1 MNKFFTQQLRVIA
14 VGMST
19 AGLFTAP
26 AMATEPGGNSY
37 APGAETNMA
46 GFMAPEGLAAYF
58 ATTRYVADRLKDNS
72 GNDSK
77 GLNDYKLKVTTAAFG
92 LSYVHPN
99 MKWLGANVET
109 RVGFLATSTDL
120 AVGIKIPGPVGN
132 LTKSDSLTEV
142 AYLLFTPVVF
152 GWHGTE
158 FHQSVGLEFIKP
170 IVSYDPKQLV
180 HSAQNYLQT
189 APFYG
194 VTWMPKA
201 PYYGSAKVRV
211 GINDS
216 NASTNYRSG
225 NEFTLEYSTG
235 YRVSPDVTFGVNGY
249 FFRQLTDDI
258 KNDVA
263 VNGDGNRGS
272 VNGLGP
278 FVTYRVSPKVVVMA
292 KLMTEFGTTNRP
304 EGTRLWLQTKIPF

>member
-1 MNKFFTQQLRVIA
+1 MKLLFAKQIRIVA
-14 VGMST
+14 VGLST
-19 AGLFTAP
+19 AGLLATP

-46 GFMAPEGLAAYF
+46 GFMAPPGLAAYF

-77 GLNDYKLKVTTAAFG
+77 GFNDYKLKVTTVAFG
-92 LSYVHPN
+92 VSYVHPDL
-99 MKWLGANVET
+99 KWLDANVET
-109 RVGFLATSTDL
+109 RAGFLTTSTDL

-132 LTKSDSLTEV
+132 LSKSDSLTEV
-142 AYLLFTPVVF
+142 AYFLFTPVAL
-152 GWHGTE
+152 GWHGAE

-180 HSAQNYLQT
+180 HSAQNYLQV
-189 APFYG
+189 APYYG
-194 VTWMPKA
+194 ATWLPKA
-201 PYYGSAKVRV
+201 PYYGSAKVRM
-211 GINDS
+211 GINDTNS
-216 NASTNYRSG
+216 ATNYRSG
-225 NEFTLEYSTG
+225 NEFTLEYSMG
-235 YRVSPDVTFGVNGY
+235 YRASPDITFGVNGY
-249 FFRQLTDDI
+249 FFRQLTDDV
-258 KNDVA
+258 KNDVV

-278 FVTYRVSPKVVVMA
+278 FVTYRVSPKVILMA
-292 KLMTEFGTTNRP
+292 KLMSEFGTTNRP

>member
-1 MNKFFTQQLRVIA
+1 MNRFFTQQLRLIA
-14 VGMST
+14 LGLSA
-19 AGLFTAP
+19 AGFIATP

-77 GLNDYKLKVTTAAFG
+77 SLNNYNLKVTTAAFG
-92 LSYVHPN
+92 LSYIHPEL
-99 MKWLGANVET
+99 KWLDANVET
-109 RVGFLATSTDL
+109 RAGFLATSTDL
-120 AVGIKIPGPVGN
+120 SIGVKIPGPVGN
-132 LTKSDSLTEV
+132 LPKNDSLTEV
-142 AYLLFTPVVF
+142 AYFLFAPVIL
-152 GWHGTE
+152 GWHSAE
-158 FHQSVGLEFIKP
+158 VHQSVGLEFIKP

-194 VTWMPKA
+194 VTWMPKS
-201 PYYGSAKVRV
+201 PYYGSAKVRLAF
-211 GINDS
+211 NDTNS
-216 NASTNYRSG
+216 ATNYRSG
-225 NEFTLEYSTG
+225 NEFTLEYSMG
-235 YRVSPDVTFGVNGY
+235 YRASPDITFGVNGY
-249 FFRQLTDDI
+249 FFRQLTDDV

-278 FVTYRVSPKVVVMA
+278 FVTYRVSPKVILMA
-292 KLMTEFGTTNRP
+292 KLMSEFGTTNRP